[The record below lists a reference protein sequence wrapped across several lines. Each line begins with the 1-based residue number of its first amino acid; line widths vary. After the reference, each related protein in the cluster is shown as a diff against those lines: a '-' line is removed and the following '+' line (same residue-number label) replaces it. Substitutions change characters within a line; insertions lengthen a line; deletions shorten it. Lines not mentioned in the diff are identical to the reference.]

1 MGLCIVFFL
10 DPQIKMEEEMRTSP
24 LSCMGQLLEQTGLK
38 NEAVNLTLTG
48 PKVAVTQVSP
58 VKGMA

>member
-1 MGLCIVFFL
+1 
-10 DPQIKMEEEMRTSP
+10 MRTSP

-48 PKVAVTQVSP
+48 PKVAVTQDSP